1 MGFLWIWLAHVTFK
15 VWRMQIVCI
24 SVGNYATS
32 SRFSLQRML
41 LSILHWHL
49 PAFYMSYR
57 NFTGAG
63 LFFNFWLEFPQ
74 FMDPPKQVGGRNR
87 PPIRIKLNMRA

>member
-1 MGFLWIWLAHVTFK
+1 
-15 VWRMQIVCI
+15 
-24 SVGNYATS
+24 
-32 SRFSLQRML
+32 
-41 LSILHWHL
+41 LHWHL